1 MTDTLDTARE
11 NVVGQ
16 PMRRKEDARLVTGRT
31 NWTDNIA
38 IPGLLYMAIL
48 RSPMAHARITRIDVT
63 PALAKPGVVAAFSGK
78 ELGDKLSSMP
88 CVWPVTDDIK
98 IPAHPP
104 LATEEVR
111 FVGDAVAV
119 VIAGDRYLAA
129 DALEAI
135 EVDYEPLPPV
145 LDMRAALADG
155 ADLVHTE
162 LGTNKSYVWKLGGGD
177 YEAAKAKAARVF
189 TRHYVNQRLIPM
201 AMEPRAVVAAPT
213 GAEGELTLWTSTQ
226 IPHIVRVLLALSGQ
240 RGFGLETLA
249 DALIAATPWSAAAAT
264 VLATVYLFWRSLAER
279 LLTLRSASGV
289 LLVSAAF
296 GVAWVTVL
304 RAAGVQF
311 APMPATDAVWMLSPM
326 LLPLL
331 VSVLAPWS
339 LSRVRHT

>member
-1 MTDTLDTARE
+1 MTDTLDTTRE

-78 ELGDKLSSMP
+78 ELGDKLGSMP

-177 YEAAKAKAARVF
+177 YEAAKAKADRVF

-201 AMEPRAVVAAPT
+201 AMEPRAGVAAPT

-226 IPHIVRVLLALSGQ
+226 IPHIVRVLLALTAGIPEQ
-240 RGFGLETLA
+240 KLRVIAPDVGGGFGSKLQSSRSRSVGRSSGSRHAARTPRPPTT
-249 DALIAATPWSAAAAT
+249 AATSCRRSSSPSRTTGRSSACGST
-264 VLATVYLFWRSLAER
+264 WWPT
-279 LLTLRSASGV
+279 
-289 LLVSAAF
+289 
-296 GVAWVTVL
+296 WVRT
-304 RAAGVQF
+304 
-311 APMPATDAVWMLSPM
+311 
-326 LLPLL
+326 
-331 VSVLAPWS
+331 
-339 LSRVRHT
+339 